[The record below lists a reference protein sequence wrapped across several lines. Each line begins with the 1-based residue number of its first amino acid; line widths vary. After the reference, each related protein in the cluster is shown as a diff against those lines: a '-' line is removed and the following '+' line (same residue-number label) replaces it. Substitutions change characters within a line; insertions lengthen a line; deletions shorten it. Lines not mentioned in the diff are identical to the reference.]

1 MNKARV
7 VLWDLESSPI
17 ITNTWTL
24 YPKYITP
31 DAIIQDWS
39 IICGA
44 WKVLGEKKIH
54 TAAIVTPGYDRE
66 VVIALREALVNADII
81 VHHNGDKFDL
91 KKLNARLLFHNLD
104 PLPPTPT
111 IDTLKEVRKI
121 AAFSSNKLDY
131 IAKVLLGK
139 GKIHVDYS
147 LWLQVMNG
155 SKKALKEM
163 VTYNKMDVEVL
174 EEVYERLKP
183 FMKSHPHVGK
193 MQGKPAPCSCRV
205 CGSVKLKKNGI
216 RITAQGAKRQEYQCR
231 GCGAYQRVILY
242 ESRDEK
248 FGIVQPKNVPG
259 TKKVLPKPSLG
270 SGV

>member
-1 MNKARV
+1 MTEAKIVIWDIETSFMV
-7 VLWDLESSPI
+7 V
-17 ITNTWTL
+17 NTWNL
-24 YPKYITP
+24 YPNYISP
-31 DAIIQDWS
+31 DAIVSDWS

-54 TAAIVTPGYDRE
+54 AVAIETPGDDKE
-66 VVIALREALVNADII
+66 VVIALRDALVGADII

-91 KKLNARLLFHNLD
+91 KKLNTRLLFHKLD
-104 PLPPTPT
+104 PLPPIPT
-111 IDTLKEVRKI
+111 IDTLKEVRKV

-147 LWLQVMNG
+147 LWLQVMRG

-163 VTYNKMDVEVL
+163 VAYNKVDVEVL
-174 EEVYERLKP
+174 EEVYERIKP

-216 RITAQGAKRQEYQCR
+216 RITAAGAKRQEYQC
-231 GCGAYQRVILY
+231 GSCGAYQRVIVY
-242 ESRDEK
+242 ESKEAK
-248 FGIVQPKNVPG
+248 FGLPEKD
-259 TKKVLPKPSLG
+259 KKPSKAVLPKPPLG
-270 SGV
+270 NRL